1 MSFTTWLSAE
11 WKNAWKW
18 LSVQLGTLIAIAP
31 MIYGQIDWL
40 QEIVGDKWFRVVMT
54 LLGVLVV
61 FNSIKK
67 KRA

>member
-1 MSFTTWLSAE
+1 MSLSAE
-11 WKNAWKW
+11 WRQAWKW

-40 QEIVGDKWFRVVMT
+40 QEIVGDKWFRAVMT

-67 KRA
+67 KKKA

>member
-1 MSFTTWLSAE
+1 MSLSAE
-11 WKNAWKW
+11 WRQAWKW
-18 LSVQLGTLIAIAP
+18 LSVQLGTLIAVAP

>member
-1 MSFTTWLSAE
+1 MSLSAE
-11 WKNAWKW
+11 WRQAWKW